1 MKRISLIKILLA
13 AMLLLASTIFAPAFA
28 WPEVDTMNMCNQPVQ
43 LIRVYQG
50 DAKGWVNRDNYIATY
65 KQRIYAA
72 NCPQVRSAKKA
83 LKKKVYRKVTHKN
96 HCLKNN
102 RGSCYKKGYREGYQA
117 GVTKCS
123 RRVSRKKRKQRRNAY
138 RSHAAEVADCK
149 RVDWANRT
157 SRSRVIAAW

>member
-43 LIRVYQG
+43 VIRVYHG

-72 NCPQVRSAKKA
+72 NCSQVRSAKKA
-83 LKKKVYRKVTHKN
+83 FKKKVYRKVTGKN
-96 HCLKNN
+96 SGKKNN
-102 RGSCYKKGYREGYQA
+102 CRSCYKKGYREGYQA
-117 GVTKCS
+117 ARTQRS
-123 RRVSRKKRKQRRNAY
+123 ARVSRKKRKLRYGAY

-149 RVDWANRT
+149 RVDWANRAN
-157 SRSRVIAAW
+157 RSRVIAAW